1 MRLWKLWLAVRKPEF
16 ELAISYEVG
25 VSPGK
30 SVNLSEPHFLASVK
44 WR

>member
-1 MRLWKLWLAVRKPEF
+1 MRLRKPWLAVRKPES
-16 ELAISYEVG
+16 ELALTYKVG

-30 SVNLSEPHFLASVK
+30 SLNLSEPHFLASVK